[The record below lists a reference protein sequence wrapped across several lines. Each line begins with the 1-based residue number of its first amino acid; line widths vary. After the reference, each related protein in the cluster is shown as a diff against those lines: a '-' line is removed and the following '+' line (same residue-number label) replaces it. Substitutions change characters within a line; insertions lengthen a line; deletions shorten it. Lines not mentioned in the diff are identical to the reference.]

1 MNGIGMVFFTLAALL
16 TLDILAGQIQKY
28 NRETSYFKSA
38 GLWPLLLLAL
48 ETRQFTTNKSTSIKR
63 FFIALFST
71 IILTLAIAILLSQGF
86 SHSKGMTII
95 MLCLAPVMAMPFY
108 HFLFGILGNNPIT
121 LYATIKN
128 FRCRGILAI
137 TMSANIIFLY
147 LSHEQTIF
155 NQMIHLM
162 LAFSALSYIF
172 FLITRSR
179 AKRTYN
185 NNLEEDRESGPVG
198 FMYYL
203 TNLIEFFYYSI
214 LIFFVFLQNIAATY
228 IANQPL
234 LFTVPIALSVLYLAV
249 IIVVK
254 LLFIERSPPSVDF
267 YEAIILPLSFAYFSL
282 AFIYQSFF

>member
-16 TLDILAGQIQKY
+16 TLDNLAGQIQKY

-48 ETRQFTTNKSTSIKR
+48 LPRQNIVNKSISIKR
-63 FFIALFST
+63 FFIALFSA
-71 IILTLAIAILLSQGF
+71 IILSMAVVILLNQGF

-108 HFLFGILGNNPIT
+108 HFLFGILGNDPIT

-128 FRCRGILAI
+128 FRLRGILAI
-137 TMSANIIFLY
+137 AMSANIIFLY

-155 NQMIHLM
+155 NQLIHL
-162 LAFSALSYIF
+162 LLTFSALSYIF

-185 NNLEEDRESGPVG
+185 NSLEEDRESGPVG

-203 TNLIEFFYYSI
+203 TNLLEFFYYSI
-214 LIFFVFLQNIAATY
+214 LVFFVFLQNMAATY
-228 IANQPL
+228 ISYQPL
-234 LFTVPIALSVLYLAV
+234 MIAVPIALAILYLAV

-254 LLFIERSPPSVDF
+254 LLFIERSPPSLDF
-267 YEAIILPLSFAYFSL
+267 YEAIILPLSFSYFGL